1 MDYYSVIE
9 QNKNKSKQNKQ
20 TKKSKKNPISVL
32 LSV

>member
-20 TKKSKKNPISVL
+20 TKNKKKSHQCVS
-32 LSV
+32 